1 MIRYTKNYQKTIIC
15 DICKE
20 PIKRVDEG
28 IVIFHEDVDEDV
40 EGDKFQIVHKNDA
53 TYNDEGELLPG
64 CDPGRET
71 YDCWEPLEWFLS
83 GLCAAVEYDEYEVE
97 AVCLK

>member
-1 MIRYTKNYQKTIIC
+1 MIRYTKNFQKLIVC
-15 DICKE
+15 DVCGE
-20 PIKRVDEG
+20 PIKRVEEG
-28 IVIFHEDVDEDV
+28 IVIFHEDVDEGVGADQF
-40 EGDKFQIVHKNDA
+40 KIVHKNNG
-53 TYNDEGELLPG
+53 TCG

-83 GLCAAVEYDEYEVE
+83 GLCAAVEYDEYEEE